1 MARIK
6 KTDTVQVISGKD
18 KGKVGDVIAIL
29 HKKSKIKVKGVAIAT
44 HHVKARKQG
53 DTSGI
58 KKEESYVQL
67 SVVMPVCNSCK
78 KPTRIGSKELADG
91 SRVRMCNKCKEIM

>member
-29 HKKSKIKVKGVAIAT
+29 HKEGKIKVKGVAVAT
-44 HHVKARKQG
+44 HHVKARRQG